1 MAAPAGFPIVE
12 TYDYSLFGPVEVRP
26 LSKIRK
32 IIGSRLHA
40 AWANVPQVAQF
51 DEVDLTAL
59 EERRAQLRPTADA
72 RGVKL
77 TMLAFIMRACA
88 ETLHEFPDFNA
99 SLDDSGNNLVLK
111 KYCHI
116 GFATDTPVGLLAPV
130 VRDVDK
136 KDVFE
141 IAAAIAVLADKARNG
156 RLALTDAEGGCFSV
170 SNLGQLGGTG
180 FTPTINAPEVA
191 VLGVARAARKVVE
204 RDGVFVARLMLP
216 LCLVYDHRVIDG
228 AHGGRFM
235 AALCRKLAE
244 PAGLAQEAEQAGR
257 RT

>member
-1 MAAPAGFPIVE
+1 MVAHPVVE
-12 TYDYSLFGPVEVRP
+12 TYDYSLFGPVETRP

-32 IIGSRLHA
+32 IIGQRMWA

-51 DEVDLTAL
+51 DEIDLTAL
-59 EERRAQLRPTADA
+59 EDLRTRLKPQAEQQ
-72 RGVKL
+72 GVKL
-77 TMLAFIMRACA
+77 TLLAFIMRACA
-88 ETLHEFPDFNA
+88 QALLEFPEINA
-99 SLDDSGNNLVLK
+99 SLDGSGNNLVLK

-136 KDVFE
+136 KGLFE
-141 IAAAIAVLADKARNG
+141 IAGAVAMLADKARNG
-156 RLALTDAEGGCFSV
+156 QLAFADAEGGCFSV

-204 RDGVFVARLMLP
+204 LDGRFVSRLMLP

-228 AHGGRFM
+228 AQGGRFM
-235 AALCRKLAE
+235 ATICRRLCAPDCLA
-244 PAGLAQEAEQAGR
+244 A
-257 RT
+257 